1 MLLHRRRTTSLNS
14 FTRADVRAVITS
26 KVEVERCQTVMP
38 KLAESCAE
46 ESDASCHCHTPHD
59 RAAVDPHRDLRGG
72 IKIVSMKV
80 VGYKCNRVTHTLSR
94 AHGLTHPH
102 HSMSGPLLP
111 ARIRDHVVAVLL
123 VERNDVRLGSEKD
136 VRMPTARRLRLDSS
150 EDEGTEAPVLQRRV
164 D

>member
-59 RAAVDPHRDLRGG
+59 RAAVDPHSDLRGG
-72 IKIVSMKV
+72 IKIVSRVV
-80 VGYKCNRVTHTLSR
+80 VGYKCNKAHTHYHVPTDLRIHIIRCRVRCFQL
-94 AHGLTHPH
+94 A
-102 HSMSGPLLP
+102 
-111 ARIRDHVVAVLL
+111 
-123 VERNDVRLGSEKD
+123 SE
-136 VRMPTARRLRLDSS
+136 TTS
-150 EDEGTEAPVLQRRV
+150 
-164 D
+164 